1 MKRIFNY
8 LPLIVGG
15 VCVSLFT
22 FSSCTQQKK
31 QASAQDHEHHDHDH
45 DHSNQ
50 EGHNHSHEDEHD
62 HDHDHD
68 HDPSHEVELEEGQV
82 HMSDKQFKQLGLG
95 ILKVEPSAYRQ
106 IVKTSG
112 RLLPAM
118 GQEKVVV
125 AKQSGILSFAG
136 ANLAPG
142 KAVNNREIL
151 AYISDQQLVEGEQ
164 FAQLK
169 LQHDAAKRELDRA
182 ERLLK
187 DALISQVAYNEA
199 KLNYETL
206 SVRLK
211 TFSGAASARGLA
223 HQANLSGFIK
233 ELHVLEG
240 SYVNAGDV
248 IATLTS
254 TKQLRLQA
262 DLPEKYANMVST
274 IRSANFKMASGDQIL
289 SLDELNG
296 KVVSY
301 ARALETSGHFLP
313 VVFEFDNK
321 GNLLAGGYVEVYLK
335 GAETD
340 SITVPLD
347 ALVEMQGSYFVFVK
361 EKAEV
366 YRKQLVKV
374 GTHDGRVAQI
384 LSGLKPGDEVVTQG
398 AVHLKLA
405 SMTSAIPHSH
415 AH

>member
-31 QASAQDHEHHDHDH
+31 QASAHDHEHHDHDH

-50 EGHNHSHEDEHD
+50 EGHNHSHEDEHE

-68 HDPSHEVELEEGQV
+68 HSHEVELEEGQV

-95 ILKVEPSAYRQ
+95 ILKVERSAYRQ

-182 ERLLK
+182 EGLLK

-335 GAETD
+335 GAETET
-340 SITVPLD
+340 ITVPLD

>member
-31 QASAQDHEHHDHDH
+31 QASAHDHEHHDHDH

-50 EGHNHSHEDEHD
+50 EGHNHSHEDEHE

-68 HDPSHEVELEEGQV
+68 HSHEVELEEGQV

-182 ERLLK
+182 EGLLK

-211 TFSGAASARGLA
+211 TFSGAASAKGLA

-321 GNLLAGGYVEVYLK
+321 GSLLAGGYVEVYLK
-335 GAETD
+335 GAETET
-340 SITVPLD
+340 ITVPLD

>member
-31 QASAQDHEHHDHDH
+31 QASAHDHEHHDHDH

-62 HDHDHD
+62 HDHDH
-68 HDPSHEVELEEGQV
+68 SHEVELEEGQV

-95 ILKVEPSAYRQ
+95 ILKVERSAYRQ

-182 ERLLK
+182 EGLLK

-335 GAETD
+335 GAETET
-340 SITVPLD
+340 ITVPLD

>member
-31 QASAQDHEHHDHDH
+31 QASAHDHEHHDHDH

-50 EGHNHSHEDEHD
+50 EGHNHSHEDEHE

-68 HDPSHEVELEEGQV
+68 HSHEVELEEGQV

-182 ERLLK
+182 DGLLK

-335 GAETD
+335 GAETET
-340 SITVPLD
+340 ITVPLD

>member
-1 MKRIFNY
+1 MKSIFNY

-15 VCVSLFT
+15 ICVSLFT
-22 FSSCTQQKK
+22 FSSCSQQKK
-31 QASAQDHEHHDHDH
+31 ATSSHDHENHDHDH
-45 DHSNQ
+45 DHQ
-50 EGHNHSHEDEHD
+50 EHEGHNHSHEGEHD

-68 HDPSHEVELEEGQV
+68 HSNEVELEEGQV
-82 HMSDKQFKQLGLG
+82 HMSDKQFNQLGLS
-95 ILKVEPSAYRQ
+95 ILKVEPTAYRQ

-125 AKQSGILSFAG
+125 AKQSGILSFA
-136 ANLAPG
+136 AAKLAPG
-142 KAVNNREIL
+142 KAVNNGEII

-164 FAQLK
+164 YAQLK
-169 LQHDAAKRELDRA
+169 LQHDAAKRELERA
-182 ERLLK
+182 DELLK

-233 ELHVLEG
+233 DLHLLEG

-254 TKQLRLQA
+254 SKQLRLQA
-262 DLPEKYANMVST
+262 DLPEKYANMLST
-274 IRSANFKMASGDQIL
+274 IRSANFKMASGDQTL

-296 KVVSY
+296 KVVAY
-301 ARALETSGHFLP
+301 ARTLESSGHFIP
-313 VVFEFDNK
+313 VIFEFDNK
-321 GNLLAGGYVEVYLK
+321 GSLVAGSYVEVYLK
-335 GAETD
+335 GSETE

-347 ALVEMQGSYFVFVK
+347 ALVEMQGSFYVFVK
-361 EKAEV
+361 DKAEV

-374 GTHDGRVAQI
+374 GSNDGKVAQI
-384 LSGLKPGDEVVTQG
+384 LSGLKLGEEVVTHG